1 MEKVNERSWKNKDFR
16 WWCTVNRHPDKP
28 KNSPRLKAHKIFL
41 TNFYHSLSL
50 CNPSRYILV
59 IFCFQVKFSDPLP
72 KTVCVACVQKLE
84 IHHQL
89 VKRFHAAREHF
100 MESAMNSI
108 RNRSSTSTS
117 CDQSLRCRNSNLNP
131 TSNSSGAE
139 QVTHEYSQADL

>member
-1 MEKVNERSWKNKDFR
+1 MGSLDGAVITGFI
-16 WWCTVNRHPDKP
+16 C
-28 KNSPRLKAHKIFL
+28 RLCSK
-41 TNFYHSLSL
+41 LS
-50 CNPSRYILV
+50 RLV
-59 IFCFQVKFSDPLP
+59 IHIYGEQGVTLQLDKKINTYLPISVKFSDPLP